1 MRLSRQIWR
10 LAGKVAQGN
19 RIRRKLD
26 NGELDDDDLDAAQQ
40 ELWNYLEENEDAL
53 QKLRKEQLPV
63 YRGAWA
69 YIPLC

>member
-10 LAGKVAQGN
+10 LARKVAQGN

-26 NGELDDDDLDAAQQ
+26 NGELDDDDLDGAQQ
-40 ELWNYLEENEDAL
+40 ELFYYLEENEEEL
-53 QKLRKEQLPV
+53 QKLRNQQLPV

-69 YIPLC
+69 HVQC